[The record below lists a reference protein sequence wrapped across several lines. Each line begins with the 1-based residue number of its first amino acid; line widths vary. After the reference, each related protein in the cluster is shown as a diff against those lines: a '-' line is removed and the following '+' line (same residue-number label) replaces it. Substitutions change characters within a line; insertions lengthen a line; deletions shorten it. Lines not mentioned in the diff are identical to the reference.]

1 MTPWCG
7 HRSGQT
13 ALPLPGDLV
22 RPEHKKGG
30 QPRVELSASL
40 CVDQERTTYR
50 CWGSQSNSG
59 DAECAIEALVRQALT
74 LFHVIQHRPGRSRRH
89 DRQAITPAHPSSGPD
104 QEAAPARGPNPEQAH
119 HPLEGACQIPNFRHC
134 PVIPNAPA
142 VALMAFRQK
151 AGPNRGHHPLD
162 PDQQP
167 SVTCAARVT
176 LSPVITTRA
185 NAVHDPGIS
194 SLLLSIPSGRGRSCL
209 THVVASVA
217 LCGSGAEAPSSRI
230 PAHAGLRFPRA
241 ARAEPP
247 SFRLSAASGRP
258 LEVRQER
265 HTQGE

>member
-134 PVIPNAPA
+134 RSSRTH
-142 VALMAFRQK
+142 L
-151 AGPNRGHHPLD
+151 
-162 PDQQP
+162 P
-167 SVTCAARVT
+167 S
-176 LSPVITTRA
+176 
-185 NAVHDPGIS
+185 IS
-194 SLLLSIPSGRGRSCL
+194 WPSGRRPVPIGAIIPSIPTSSRPSHARRGSPCRLSSPPEPTLCMIQVSVRSC
-209 THVVASVA
+209 
-217 LCGSGAEAPSSRI
+217 CP
-230 PAHAGLRFPRA
+230 FPR
-241 ARAEPP
+241 RAVVP
-247 SFRLSAASGRP
+247 
-258 LEVRQER
+258 V
-265 HTQGE
+265 